1 MSTEQ
6 VIAADAAGIVW
17 KEMKSENGATFEV
30 GVKLSSGAID
40 EGEPDRPR
48 DGPPIAV
55 DWPVGDD
62 TWKDVDTGAK
72 GITRYKLHSNS
83 PSIWKYRLDF
93 SNVRTGQFVFFDES
107 GDGYKVSTYQIGD
120 HYFSDTAF
128 TLRDVKSVIIFDQGA
143 SKSTNQTKINKPNIV
158 YRERRHYVDSR
169 MRVYFQD

>member
-1 MSTEQ
+1 MSSAAETPGQMSTEPNSST
-6 VIAADAAGIVW
+6 DAAGIVW

-30 GVKLSSGAID
+30 GVQASGAAARGID

-48 DGPPIAV
+48 EGPPIAV

-93 SNVRTGQFVFFDES
+93 SNVRTGTFVFFDES
-107 GDGYKVSTYQIGD
+107 GDGYKVATYQIGD
-120 HYFSDTAF
+120 HYVRYNSPRPTIKW
-128 TLRDVKSVIIFDQGA
+128 VQ
-143 SKSTNQTKINKPNIV
+143 
-158 YRERRHYVDSR
+158 
-169 MRVYFQD
+169 

>member
-30 GVKLSSGAID
+30 GVKVSGAATD

-93 SNVRTGQFVFFDES
+93 SNVRTGPFVFFDES

-120 HYFSDTAF
+120 HYVRYNSPRPTIKW
-128 TLRDVKSVIIFDQGA
+128 VQ
-143 SKSTNQTKINKPNIV
+143 
-158 YRERRHYVDSR
+158 
-169 MRVYFQD
+169 